1 MQRIKIG
8 VLRRVLEQWYLILI
22 GFFLILR
29 IFFWFSPEHA
39 EKMNLVYLWPMI
51 VAAVALLLASRHA
64 MLPKAFYLLATLFVW
79 LLFSC
84 AVNGDPYLVYNHT
97 FIQYLFTGMIGF
109 FLVIPTLRNGR
120 PEDGFRRLAT
130 LYCLLMLLLAGLG
143 LFSALTGT
151 PIQTQLSDRAIY
163 VASNRLYFFQ
173 YHPNEAASAMTIGAM
188 LLLYLALQSRSWP
201 LKVLQVLGALLLGI
215 VIALTGSRTS
225 MILTALSF
233 GAFAFWMVWS
243 RPVRRARWARWPL
256 SLAVFSAVALLGYLF
271 IAQSIGVVASL
282 TLKIETVT
290 HPVAAS
296 EAAASAEIETGAP
309 RAAQTEVVH
318 MYAARQQFQDLGTLN
333 MRQEIWQTGLDYLKE
348 NPKALLFGV
357 PDNVISRIPASAGR
371 PESHMHNA
379 YLEMLLMGGIPGILL
394 YLGYLAIVLRA
405 CWRLAFRKES
415 TLAHRLL
422 AVIPVLIAL
431 NGLTEIYPL
440 FSGNVMDMMSFAI
453 SGAVITLSGSRD
465 IPVLPPNG

>member
-1 MQRIKIG
+1 MQRMKTG
-8 VLRRVLEQWYLILI
+8 VLRRALEQWYLILI

-29 IFFWFSPEHA
+29 VFFWFSPDHA

-51 VAAVALLLASRHA
+51 VAAVALVVASHRR
-64 MLPKAFYLLATLFVW
+64 MLPKAFYLLAALFVW

-84 AVNGDPYLVYNHT
+84 AVNGDPYLVYNHA

-109 FLVIPTLRNGR
+109 FLVIPTLREGQA
-120 PEDGFRRLAT
+120 EVGFRRLAT

-151 PIQTQLSDRAIY
+151 PIQTKLSDRVIY

-188 LLLYLALQSRSWP
+188 LLLYLALHSRNWL
-201 LKVLQVLGALLLGI
+201 LKGLQVLGALLLGVI
-215 VIALTGSRTS
+215 IALTGSRTS
-225 MILTALSF
+225 MILFALGF
-233 GAFAFWMVWS
+233 GAFAFWLVWS
-243 RPVRRARWARWPL
+243 RPMRRVRWARWPV
-256 SLAVFSAVALLGYLF
+256 SLAVFGIVALLGYQG

-282 TLKIETVT
+282 TLKIEAAAN
-290 HPVAAS
+290 PVEAS

-309 RAAQTEVVH
+309 HAAQTEVVH

-333 MRQEIWQTGLDYLKE
+333 MRLEIWQTGIDYLKE
-348 NPKALLFGV
+348 HPKALLFGV

-394 YLGYLAIVLRA
+394 YLGYLAFVLRA
-405 CWRLAFRKES
+405 CWQLAFRKES
-415 TLAHRLL
+415 TVAHRLL
-422 AVIPVLIAL
+422 AVIPVLIAV

-453 SGAVITLSGSRD
+453 SGAVITLAGRRGE
-465 IPVLPPNG
+465 IALPRNG